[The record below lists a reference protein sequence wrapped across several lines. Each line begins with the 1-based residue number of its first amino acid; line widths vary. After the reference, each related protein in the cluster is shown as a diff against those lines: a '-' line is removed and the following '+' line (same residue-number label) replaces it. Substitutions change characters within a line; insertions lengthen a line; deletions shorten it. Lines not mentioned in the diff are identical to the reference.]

1 MKYLLLLL
9 LAGYVLWSWRHGQ
22 DARKAA
28 SAPSQPAQQ
37 TQTIDMVA
45 CAQCGV
51 HLPVSQAL
59 SARSAYFCSAAHQK
73 AHGA

>member
-1 MKYLLLLL
+1 MRFLLLLL
-9 LAGYVLWSWRHGQ
+9 LAGYVLWRWRQGQ
-22 DARKAA
+22 DARKAS

-51 HLPVSQAL
+51 HLPVSQAR